1 MYAKR
6 GRDCAI
12 SVDVRLGGSRGAGLV
27 SMDSLHNQDLQ
38 SEVHEC
44 LGSGRTKLVDLYLS
58 GHDHDLQHLEFK
70 GHPTSFVISGG
81 GGAELVGWTTPP
93 QAQGPWGLRAL
104 GLSEPADFKQ
114 RSSGHVYRQR
124 CDGPLLVQETGGHH
138 GTLLIA
144 QPSGL
149 LLLGDQDAYTGPV
162 IMS

>member
-58 GHDHDLQHLEFK
+58 GRDHDLQHLEFK
-70 GHPTSFVISGG
+70 VQR
-81 GGAELVGWTTPP
+81 L
-93 QAQGPWGLRAL
+93 
-104 GLSEPADFKQ
+104 LSSPVEEE
-114 RSSGHVYRQR
+114 RSSSAGRRRLSRKGMGSSRIRTFRTCGFQ
-124 CDGPLLVQETGGHH
+124 TKK
-138 GTLLIA
+138 
-144 QPSGL
+144 
-149 LLLGDQDAYTGPV
+149 
-162 IMS
+162 